1 MQVKSRLQDSV
12 LKDSCKKKKTKNN
25 EKKILI
31 EAHTLLKNKKSGTYS
46 ATTLKVTFSQV
57 TPLQTQ

>member
-1 MQVKSRLQDSV
+1 VKSRLQDSI
-12 LKDSCKKKKTKNN
+12 LKDSCEKKNREN

-46 ATTLKVTFSQV
+46 ATTLKVTLSQV
-57 TPLQTQ
+57 TPLQAQ